1 MTKTLKLA
9 LCGVYTLGVL
19 VFPSSFTGPAF
30 VQAQSSGSAAA
41 AAEIRFQQLEKE
53 IRRLTGQIEEQNYEI
68 RRLREEL
75 ARLSGDVDVRLRD
88 VENGTGGGNSSSSYT
103 AGGAKYGTSVVEE
116 EKPFAK
122 PIPKKELNSSFQY
135 QPPVNEGQSLGT
147 LNKPKNGEGDV
158 SSADSAPRAYEY
170 AYSFI
175 KARDFDR
182 AEKEFGAFINSYGS
196 HPLVSNAKYWYGETF
211 YVRGA
216 FEKAARV
223 FAEGY
228 QQYPKAPKAASNLLK
243 LGMSLK
249 GMGKRDDACIAF
261 KQLKKEYKNSSV
273 PVLKRADTEMKSINC
288 R

>member
-1 MTKTLKLA
+1 MKTLRLT
-9 LCGVYTLGVL
+9 LCGACVAGALMLSDVSNVG
-19 VFPSSFTGPAF
+19 
-30 VQAQSSGSAAA
+30 AQSSGSAAA
-41 AAEIRFQQLEKE
+41 ASEIRFQQLEKE

-75 ARLSGDVDVRLRD
+75 ARVSGDVDVRLRD
-88 VENGTGGGNSSSSYT
+88 VENGTGGSVSSYT
-103 AGGAKYGTSVVEE
+103 AGGGKYRTSDEN
-116 EKPFAK
+116 KPFTQ
-122 PIPKKELNSSFQY
+122 PIPKVDSNSSFQY
-135 QPPVNEGQSLGT
+135 QPPVQQDQRLGT
-147 LNKPKNGEGDV
+147 LNMPKGGQGDV

-211 YVRGA
+211 YVRGSY
-216 FEKAARV
+216 EKAARI

-249 GMGKRDDACIAF
+249 GMGKRDDACVAF
-261 KQLKKEYKNSSV
+261 KQLKKEYKSSSV